1 MQVGVPTEVLPG
13 ERRVAATP
21 GSIKRLLKMG
31 FAVSVQSGAGD
42 GAGISDADYE
52 AAGAQVLTNVSEIWS
67 ADIVLK
73 VNQPMTSVEQ
83 GIAEIDLLSEGTTL
97 ICIMDRD
104 DALLEAIATTKASAM
119 ALNGV
124 PRITRAQKL
133 DVLSSMANIAGYR
146 AVVEAAAAYSGFF
159 GPQMTAAGK
168 TPPARVLVIG
178 AGVAGLAAI
187 GAARALGAEVR
198 AFDTRPEVKEQV
210 QSMGAAFL
218 ELDFEEE
225 GDGGGG
231 YAKVMSEAFIAAE
244 MELFRQQ
251 CKEVDVIITTALIPG
266 RRAPILVKEDMLQ
279 ILKTGSVVVD
289 LAAQNGGNCEGTVPH
304 EVTVKHGV
312 TIIGYTDLPSRMA
325 PVSSQFFANNL
336 VHLLSDMG
344 KAEGFHIDAEDEV
357 VRGALFVHAGEVLPP
372 PPRKPPTPPPEAPE
386 PEVAVVD
393 GGPPVAAKDDL
404 PARRV
409 QGVLG
414 LAAAVA
420 LCGIGM
426 FAPADFIQHFT
437 VFALACVVGWQVI
450 WNVSPALHTPL
461 MSVTNAISGI
471 ILVGGLLQA
480 GSGQLDLAA
489 YLGAIAIL
497 VATINI
503 AGGFLVTQRMLQMFR
518 K

>member
-1 MQVGVPTEVLPG
+1 MRIGVPTEVLPG

-31 FAVSVQSGAGD
+31 FDVSVQSGAGE

-52 AAGAQVLTNVSEIWS
+52 AAGARVLTSVSEIWS

-73 VNQPMTSVEQ
+73 VNQPMSVPDLELT
-83 GIAEIDLLSEGTTL
+83 ELDLLSEGTTL

-104 DALLEAIATTKASAM
+104 DALLEAIAATGTSAL

-210 QSMGAAFL
+210 QSMGASFL

-266 RRAPILVKEDMLQ
+266 RRAPILIKEDMLQ

-304 EVTVKHGV
+304 EVTIKHGV
-312 TIIGYTDLPSRMA
+312 TIIGHTDLPSRMA

-344 KAEGFHIDAEDEV
+344 KAENFAIDVEDEV
-357 VRGALFVHAGEVLPP
+357 VRGALFVHAGEILPP
-372 PPRKPPTPPPEAPE
+372 PQRKPPPEAAPE
-386 PEVAVVD
+386 PEVVVED
-393 GGPPVAAKDDL
+393 GGPPAAAEDNL

-409 QGVLG
+409 QGGLG
-414 LAAAVA
+414 LVAAVA

-480 GSGQLDLAA
+480 GSGQLNLAA

>member
-1 MQVGVPTEVLPG
+1 MRIGVPTEVLPG

-21 GSIKRLLKMG
+21 GSVKRLIKQG
-31 FAVSVQSGAGD
+31 FSVTVQTGAGE
-42 GAGISDADYE
+42 GAGISDADYTG
-52 AAGAQVLTNVSEIWS
+52 AGAEISEDIQAIWS

-73 VNQPMTSVEQ
+73 VNQPMESVAL
-83 GIAEIDLLSEGTTL
+83 GASEITLMSEATTL
-97 ICIMDRD
+97 VCIMDRD
-104 DALLEAIATTKASAM
+104 DDLLAEIAATGASAL

-146 AVVEAAAAYSGFF
+146 AVVEASGAYSGFF

-218 ELDFEEE
+218 ELNFEEE

-244 MELFRQQ
+244 MALFRQQ
-251 CKEVDVIITTALIPG
+251 CKEVDIIITTALIPG

-279 ILKTGSVVVD
+279 ILKSGSVVVD

-304 EVTVKHGV
+304 EITVKHGV

-325 PVSSQFFANNL
+325 PVSSKFFANNL

-372 PPRKPPTPPPEAPE
+372 PPRKAPPPPP
-386 PEVAVVD
+386 PEVAVESVQTAAM
-393 GGPPVAAKDDL
+393 PVADNL
-404 PARRV
+404 PERRL

-414 LAAAVA
+414 LTAAVA

-426 FAPADFIQHFT
+426 FAPQDFIQHFT
-437 VFALACVVGWQVI
+437 VFALACVVGWQLI

-480 GSGQLDLAA
+480 GSGEMNAA
-489 YLGAIAIL
+489 AILGAIAIL

-503 AGGFLVTQRMLQMFR
+503 AGGFLVTHRMLQMFR

>member
-1 MQVGVPTEVLPG
+1 MRIGVPTEVLPG

-21 GSIKRLLKMG
+21 GSVKRLLKMG
-31 FAVSVQSGAGD
+31 FSVTVQAGAGA
-42 GAGISDADYE
+42 GAGISDEDYV
-52 AAGAQVLTNVSEIWS
+52 AAGAQISEDVQAIWS
-67 ADIVLK
+67 SGIVLK
-73 VNQPMTSVEQ
+73 VNQPMDSSALEGSEVS
-83 GIAEIDLLSEGTTL
+83 LLSEGTTL

-104 DALLEAIATTKASAM
+104 EELLAQIAQTGASAL

-210 QSMGAAFL
+210 QSMGATFL

-231 YAKVMSEAFIAAE
+231 YARVMSEAFIAAE
-244 MELFRQQ
+244 MALFRQQ
-251 CKEVDVIITTALIPG
+251 CAEVDVVITTALIPG

-279 ILKTGSVVVD
+279 ILKPGSVVVD

-304 EVTVKHGV
+304 EVTVRHGV

-336 VHLLSDMG
+336 VHLLADMG
-344 KAEGFHIDAEDEV
+344 RAEGFHIDAE
-357 VRGALFVHAGEVLPP
+357 
-372 PPRKPPTPPPEAPE
+372 
-386 PEVAVVD
+386 PEVAVEEVRTA
-393 GGPPVAAKDDL
+393 PVPAAENL
-404 PARRV
+404 PERRL

-414 LAAAVA
+414 LVAVA
-420 LCGIGM
+420 ALGGIGM
-426 FAPADFIQHFT
+426 FAPEDFLQHFT

-480 GSGQLDLAA
+480 GSGHGDIAA
-489 YLGAIAIL
+489 ILGAIAIL
-497 VATINI
+497 FATINI

>member
-1 MQVGVPTEVLPG
+1 MRIGVPTEVLPG

-21 GSIKRLLKMG
+21 GSVKRLLKMG
-31 FAVSVQSGAGD
+31 FSVTVQAGAGA
-42 GAGISDADYE
+42 GAGISDEDYV
-52 AAGAQVLTNVSEIWS
+52 AAGAQISEDVQAIWS
-67 ADIVLK
+67 SGIVLK
-73 VNQPMTSVEQ
+73 VNQPMDSSALEGSEVS
-83 GIAEIDLLSEGTTL
+83 LLSEGTTL

-104 DALLEAIATTKASAM
+104 EELLAQIAQTGASAL

-210 QSMGAAFL
+210 QSMGATFL

-231 YAKVMSEAFIAAE
+231 YARVMSEAFIAAE
-244 MELFRQQ
+244 MALFRQQ
-251 CKEVDVIITTALIPG
+251 CAEVDVVITTALIPG

-279 ILKTGSVVVD
+279 ILKPGSVVVD

-304 EVTVKHGV
+304 EVTVRHGV

-336 VHLLSDMG
+336 VHLLADMG
-344 KAEGFHIDAEDEV
+344 RAEGFHIDAEDEV

-372 PPRKPPTPPPEAPE
+372 PPRKAPPPPPPE
-386 PEVAVVD
+386 PEVAVEEVRTA
-393 GGPPVAAKDDL
+393 PVPAAENL
-404 PARRV
+404 PERRL

-414 LAAAVA
+414 LVAVA
-420 LCGIGM
+420 ALGGIGM
-426 FAPADFIQHFT
+426 FAPEDFLQHFT

-450 WNVSPALHTPL
+450 WNVSPALYTPL

-480 GSGQLDLAA
+480 GSGHGDIAA
-489 YLGAIAIL
+489 ILGAIAIL
-497 VATINI
+497 FATINI

>member
-1 MQVGVPTEVLPG
+1 MQIGVPTEVLLG

-21 GSIKRLLKMG
+21 DSVKRLIKQG
-31 FAVSVQSGAGD
+31 FSVTVQAGAGA
-42 GAGISDADYE
+42 GAGISDADYT
-52 AAGAQVLTNVSEIWS
+52 AAGAQTTDDVQEIWS

-73 VNQPMTSVEQ
+73 VNQPMASPSL
-83 GIAEIDLLSEGTTL
+83 GASEISLLSEKTTL
-97 ICIMDRD
+97 VCIMDRD
-104 DALLEAIATTKASAM
+104 DALLAEIAETGASAL

-146 AVVEAAAAYSGFF
+146 AVVEASGAYSGFF

-218 ELDFEEE
+218 ELEFEEE

-244 MELFRQQ
+244 MALFREQ

-279 ILKTGSVVVD
+279 ILKSGSVVVD

-325 PVSSQFFANNL
+325 PVSSLFFANNL

-372 PPRKPPTPPPEAPE
+372 PPRKAPPPPPPE
-386 PEVAVVD
+386 PEVVAEAAQTAPVVVD
-393 GGPPVAAKDDL
+393 NL
-404 PARRV
+404 PERRL

-414 LAAAVA
+414 LTAAVA

-426 FAPADFIQHFT
+426 FAPQDFIQHFT
-437 VFALACVVGWQVI
+437 VFALACVVGWQLI

-480 GSGQLDLAA
+480 GSGEMNTAA
-489 YLGAIAIL
+489 ILGAVAIL

-503 AGGFLVTQRMLQMFR
+503 AGGFLVTHRMLQMFR